1 MTEKVQEHLQMAHQ
15 GRPLGI
21 PLVEMNI
28 MIIHHQ
34 RSFCRDKNL
43 FKEYDWGA
51 ISKLITKYHLS
62 NYEDNHITPSTLFK
76 FYLLH
81 FQQHSVIM

>member
-21 PLVEMNI
+21 PQVQINI
-28 MIIHHQ
+28 MISDHQ

-43 FKEYDWGA
+43 FKGYGWGA
-51 ISKLITKYHLS
+51 ISKLITKCHLR
-62 NYEDNHITPSTLFK
+62 NYEDNHITPSTHFK